1 LSWLGICHGSLSS
14 ESRIQNKVSR
24 AVTHVHRDK
33 QNPIY
38 VPRYKFTKYLSAP
51 NGLKGCMWFSD
62 DVSLQ
67 LRKCTRKRVRLA
79 DQQGHGPIMADTEMV
94 DV

>member
-1 LSWLGICHGSLSS
+1 MYI
-14 ESRIQNKVSR
+14 
-24 AVTHVHRDK
+24 HVCMYTGARD
-33 QNPIY
+33 PIY
-38 VPRYKFTKYLSAP
+38 INIYQVSSGP
-51 NGLKGCMWFSD
+51 NGLKDFSD